1 MANPVKAE
9 VERYLGYISAY
20 EKDFNRWL
28 DRSGKIVKRYRD
40 DGKDYTYGNEA
51 ARFNVLWANVQTLVP
66 ATFSRLPQPDVSRRF
81 RDSDPVG
88 RVASLL
94 LERALDF
101 EVRHYPDFR
110 EAMKNSV
117 LDRFLPGRGTS
128 WIRYAP
134 KTSVQEPIAP
144 AGFDQEA
151 DPAII
156 EGAGAD
162 QITDDQPLE
171 QIDDETAPIDYVHW
185 RDFGHAPARTWE
197 EVPCV
202 WRKVYLDYAA
212 VCERF
217 GEEVAKSI
225 PFDSMPID
233 QTEQSDRRK
242 VTQTGA
248 MQRNKQ
254 ACIYEIWDKTTQNAV
269 WLHKTLGQ
277 ILDEKADPLGLDGF
291 WPCPR
296 PLYGTITT
304 DSLVP
309 VPDFIQYQ
317 DQANELDTISDRID
331 GLIKALKVRGVYN
344 AEFKE
349 LQRLFTET
357 GNNDLIPVK
366 SFAALAEKGGL
377 KGAIDLVDLTP
388 IVNALQTA
396 FQSREE
402 VIAQIH
408 EITGISDIMRGDT
421 DAAETA
427 KAQGLKAR
435 YGSVRLRNTQ
445 EDVAIY
451 ASELF
456 RLKSQVIC
464 NKFRLSTI
472 LDTSAASQLLAEDQA
487 MLRPALELLTGRMIS
502 DEEWAQTLIEVQAK
516 PKKVSRNF
524 RIEVDADSLVQIDE
538 DAQKQ
543 DRVEFLTMVSQFL
556 QQAVPAAEQTPEM
569 APLLLEMMK
578 FGVSAFKAGKTLEG
592 MLDATLERMQK
603 QIQQQAGQ
611 PKPPPVE
618 LQKVQA
624 ESQAR
629 MQEKQMDAQID
640 MQKEQQ
646 KNGLEAQKIQLQA
659 QFEAYK
665 AHLDQQTAFAQQ
677 EAQARQ
683 ATQEQLLEAHR
694 DAMKRESDERME
706 QMRMAMEAERADR
719 DRMLKL
725 ILARL
730 DGEIKLEVAELS
742 SETTLEAAQV
752 SAARGG
758 SDE

>member
-144 AGFDQEA
+144 AGFDQES

-217 GEEVAKSI
+217 GEEVAKTI

-254 ACIYEIWDKTTQNAV
+254 ACIFEIWDKTTQNAV

-377 KGAIDLVDLTP
+377 KGVIDLVDLAP
-388 IVNALQTA
+388 IAQALQIA
-396 FQSREE
+396 FEARDNVVE
-402 VIAQIH
+402 QIH
-408 EITGISDIMRGDT
+408 EITGISDIMRGET

-435 YGSVRLRNTQ
+435 YGAVRLRNTQ

-451 ASELF
+451 ASELL
-456 RLKSQVIC
+456 RLKAQVIC
-464 NKFRLSTI
+464 NKFTDQTI
-472 LDTSAASQLLAEDQA
+472 VQMSSAAQLLPEDQA
-487 MLRPALELLTGRMIS
+487 LIPQALQMLRS
-502 DEEWAQTLIEVQAK
+502 NV
-516 PKKVSRNF
+516 VRNF

-538 DAQKQ
+538 DAQKS

-629 MQEKQMDAQID
+629 MQEKQMDAQLD

-665 AHLDQQTAFAQQ
+665 AHLDQQTAYAQQ

-752 SAARGG
+752 SAARAG
-758 SDE
+758 SSE

>member
-1 MANPVKAE
+1 MANPVNAE

-28 DRSGKIVKRYRD
+28 DRSAKIVKRYRD

-51 ARFNVLWANVQTLVP
+51 ARFNILWANVQTLVP

-94 LERALDF
+94 LERALEF

-128 WIRYAP
+128 WVRYAP

-144 AGFDQEA
+144 AGFDQER
-151 DPAII
+151 DPAVI

-202 WRKVYLDYAA
+202 WRKVYLDYASL
-212 VCERF
+212 CERF
-217 GEEVAKSI
+217 GEDIAKTIPLDSSAVA
-225 PFDSMPID
+225 

-242 VTQTGA
+242 VTETGS

-254 ACIYEIWDKTTQNAV
+254 ACIYEIWDKTTQKAV
-269 WLHKTLGQ
+269 WLQKTLGQ
-277 ILDEKADPLGLDGF
+277 IIDEKGDPLGLDGF

-377 KGAIDLVDLTP
+377 KGAIDLVDLAP
-388 IVNALQTA
+388 IAQALQIA
-396 FQSREE
+396 FEARDNVVE
-402 VIAQIH
+402 QIH
-408 EITGISDIMRGDT
+408 EITGISDIMRGET

-435 YGSVRLRNTQ
+435 YGAVRLRNTQ

-451 ASELF
+451 ASELL
-456 RLKSQVIC
+456 RLKAQVIC
-464 NKFRLSTI
+464 NKFTDQTI
-472 LDTSAASQLLAEDQA
+472 VQMSSASQLLPEDQA
-487 MLRPALELLTGRMIS
+487 LIPQALQMLRS
-502 DEEWAQTLIEVQAK
+502 NV
-516 PKKVSRNF
+516 VRNF

-556 QQAVPAAEQTPEM
+556 QQAIPAAEQTPEM

-603 QIQQQAGQ
+603 QIQASANQ

-618 LQKVQA
+618 IQKVNA

-629 MQEKQMDAQID
+629 MQEKQMDAQLD
-640 MQKEQQ
+640 MQKEQA
-646 KNGLEAQKIQLQA
+646 KNGLEQQKIQLQA

-665 AHLDQQTAFAQQ
+665 AHLDQQTAYAQQ

-706 QMRMAMEAERADR
+706 QMRMAMESERADR

-725 ILARL
+725 ILAKL

-752 SAARGG
+752 SAARAG
-758 SDE
+758 SE